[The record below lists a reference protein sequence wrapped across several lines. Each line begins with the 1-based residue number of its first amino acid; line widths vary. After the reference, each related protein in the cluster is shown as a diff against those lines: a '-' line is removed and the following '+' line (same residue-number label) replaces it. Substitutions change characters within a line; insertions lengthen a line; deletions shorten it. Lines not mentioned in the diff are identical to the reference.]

1 MHGCHSSMLEPLYRY
16 RKSRVRIPLLHELG
30 RSLSLEFFYP
40 QISLKL
46 IWAYFCSGN
55 CLVWVM
61 NKFNLRMRR
70 RFLKHLTLKI
80 SAFQEF
86 WAPYSGDWNSPNLPP
101 GSASVYINIIILPH
115 FLVCWCAGGP
125 LHLLVSDSR
134 ALPLGIP
141 AVQGDT
147 RERRSCAAA
156 HHAWLAAWESHPYV
170 TWNLRIHF
178 TSRPHPS
185 HLRERQEET
194 WWNWPPSLQHKL
206 DYSGLTIQLRG
217 EKDSVY
223 TLE

>member
-46 IWAYFCSGN
+46 VWAYFCSGN

-70 RFLKHLTLKI
+70 RFLKHFTLKI

-101 GSASVYINIIILPH
+101 RIRLCVYQH
-115 FLVCWCAGGP
+115 
-125 LHLLVSDSR
+125 
-134 ALPLGIP
+134 
-141 AVQGDT
+141 
-147 RERRSCAAA
+147 
-156 HHAWLAAWESHPYV
+156 Y
-170 TWNLRIHF
+170 HF
-178 TSRPHPS
+178 TSLPRLLMRRGAATLARRWFACSATWDSRRPGRYAGAEI
-185 HLRERQEET
+185 LRRG
-194 WWNWPPSLQHKL
+194 S
-206 DYSGLTIQLRG
+206 SCLTGCMRITSIRYM
-217 EKDSVY
+217 KP
-223 TLE
+223 